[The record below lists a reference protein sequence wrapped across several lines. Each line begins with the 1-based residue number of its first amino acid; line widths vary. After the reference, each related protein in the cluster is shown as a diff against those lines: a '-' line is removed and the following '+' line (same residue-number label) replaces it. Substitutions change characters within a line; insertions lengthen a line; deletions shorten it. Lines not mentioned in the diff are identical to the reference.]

1 MLTCATAP
9 DDELSA
15 LAQDVQRV
23 ADSIAE
29 PAIRARL
36 IEIANELLELALS
49 DANRR

>member
-1 MLTCATAP
+1 MLTCATSP

-23 ADSIAE
+23 AGSIDE

-36 IEIANELLELALS
+36 IEIANELLELAAQ
-49 DANRR
+49 DTTRY